1 VPDPSSPD
9 GPLVGLVGA
18 GTIAE
23 THLAVLGAI
32 PGARLAFV
40 VDPDPGKHAVLAGV
54 EPPRYDRLGEALAAH
69 RPELDLIVIAT
80 PTPTHAELATE
91 ALTGSDARVLVEKPV
106 VADLAA
112 LDRLRALDPA
122 LGVRER
128 LFVAHHFAFSPE
140 VVWAAG
146 QIAAHPEWGPVTDI
160 TTVFHDPYLVDAAHS
175 FAAYGSAWV
184 DSGVNQ
190 LSMLSRFVE
199 LSDRGPV
206 HESAGGAT
214 CWCTATFRSGTAG
227 DTTGAALLRASWE
240 AIASSKGTT
249 LRLAG
254 TGTEIWLDHTAVT
267 ALVTRAGAVEAALV
281 NDGRTPRKVA
291 HYRPLYAS
299 LLSDAPDSLLGFAL
313 AERVTELLYR

>member
-1 VPDPSSPD
+1 V
-9 GPLVGLVGA
+9 VGLVGA
-18 GTIAE
+18 GIIAE
-23 THLAVLGAI
+23 THLAVLGEL

-40 VDPDPGKHAVLAGV
+40 VDPDPGTHVVLAGV
-54 EPPRYDRLGEALAAH
+54 EPPRYDRLGDALAAH
-69 RPELDLIVIAT
+69 RSELDLIVIAT
-80 PTPTHAELATE
+80 PTPAHAELAAE

-106 VADLAA
+106 VAELAD
-112 LDRLRALDPA
+112 LDRLRSLDPA
-122 LGVRER
+122 LGLRSR

-140 VVWAAG
+140 VVWAAD
-146 QIAAHPEWGPVTDI
+146 QIAAHPEWGPVTGI

-199 LSDRGPV
+199 LTDRGPV
-206 HESAGGAT
+206 HASAGGAT
-214 CWCTATFRSGTAG
+214 CWCTAGFRSGEG
-227 DTTGAALLRASWE
+227 TGAALLRASWE

-249 LRLAG
+249 LDLSETG
-254 TGTEIWLDHTAVT
+254 TGIWLDHTAVT
-267 ALVTRAGAVEAALV
+267 ALVIHDGSVVGALV

-299 LLSDAPDSLLGFAL
+299 LLSDAPDPLLGFTV
-313 AERVTELLYR
+313 AERVTELLYC